1 VKVLVVDDDDELRA
15 VVAFA
20 LRQGG
25 FLALEAA
32 DPGAA
37 LAALERE
44 QPSLIVLDLNLGR
57 EDGLALLPG
66 IRARSRAPVLIL
78 SVRSSEEDVV
88 GGLDRGADDYLT
100 KPFSP
105 RTLLARVRALLR
117 RSRGEAP
124 PEPVAVGRFRLDLER
139 RQLSVGG
146 RAPVRLTPLELR
158 LVQLLLAH
166 AGEVVANE
174 RLLAHV
180 WGARGGGDRQLLK
193 QLVHRLRQ
201 KIEDDPA
208 DPRLLRNE
216 AGAGYALAVGER
228 AQSS

>member
-15 VVAFA
+15 VVAFT

-32 DPGAA
+32 DGAAA
-37 LAALERE
+37 LAAVEDDH
-44 QPSLIVLDLNLGR
+44 PSLIVLDLNLGR
-57 EDGLALLPG
+57 EDGMALLPEL
-66 IRARSRAPVLIL
+66 RARTRAPVLVL

-117 RSRGEAP
+117 RAQGEGAA
-124 PEPVAVGRFRLDLER
+124 EAVAVGRFRLDLER
-139 RQLSVGG
+139 RALTVGD
-146 RAPVRLTPLELR
+146 RRPVRLTPLELR

-166 AGEVVANE
+166 AGEVVPTE

-180 WGARGGGDRQLLK
+180 WGARGAGERQLLK

-208 DPRLLRNE
+208 APHRLRNE
-216 AGAGYALAVGER
+216 AGTGYALAVD
-228 AQSS
+228 